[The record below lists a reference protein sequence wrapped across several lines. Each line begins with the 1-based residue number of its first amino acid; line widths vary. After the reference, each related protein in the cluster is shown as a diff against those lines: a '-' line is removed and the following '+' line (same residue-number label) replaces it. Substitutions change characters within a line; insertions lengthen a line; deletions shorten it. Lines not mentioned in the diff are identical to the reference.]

1 MVEDDPG
8 AGALLDEIELGNRIN
23 ARGPGA
29 CPPSLHNSLVWH
41 KLHVSSRDVAAEEGE
56 CASRVATYLRGLVRH
71 VHGLHDSAE
80 FYDLVELFGVGERL
94 VDALS
99 AGLED
104 RFLMNGFRRAG
115 DLLLNLRPHLVEPT
129 ARPPNATATPMMAC
143 RRVGSW
149 ASAARF
155 AVSLIGILPGF
166 FISQSLA

>member
-94 VDALS
+94 VDAIWTRF
-99 AGLED
+99 ED
-104 RFLMNGFRRAG
+104 RLLVNGFRRAG
-115 DLLLNLRPHLVEPT
+115 DFIFSSSPRLR
-129 ARPPNATATPMMAC
+129 
-143 RRVGSW
+143 
-149 ASAARF
+149 
-155 AVSLIGILPGF
+155 
-166 FISQSLA
+166 